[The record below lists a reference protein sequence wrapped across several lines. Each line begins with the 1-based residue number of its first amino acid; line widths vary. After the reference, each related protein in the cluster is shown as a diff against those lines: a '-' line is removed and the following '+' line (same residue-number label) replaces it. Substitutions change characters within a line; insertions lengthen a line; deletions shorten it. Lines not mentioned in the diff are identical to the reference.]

1 MRSSVSSV
9 PATSANLAA
18 ALTIAACALYAL
30 KYLRG
35 GTLGFIAACYAVWLV
50 ARAYNIW
57 FGLRKN
63 QPWFLSGPERGIY
76 KHFALYLY
84 RPQLAFFFSTTLH
97 WLRLAVF
104 AWILVALWQGL
115 YVEAIVLALFT
126 VLASGTISSM
136 YPDLYFDDAARTGN
150 RGAAEMLRDLRHVQS
165 LLTPNDKS

>member
-1 MRSSVSSV
+1 
-9 PATSANLAA
+9 L
-18 ALTIAACALYAL
+18 
-30 KYLRG
+30 
-35 GTLGFIAACYAVWLV
+35 

-57 FGLRKN
+57 LGLRKN
-63 QPWFLSGPERGIY
+63 QPCFLSGRERGIY

-136 YPDLYFDDAARTGN
+136 YPDMYFDNAARTGN

-165 LLTPNDKS
+165 LLTPNDQS

>member
-30 KYLRG
+30 KYLRE

-126 VLASGTISSM
+126 VLVSGTISSM

-165 LLTPNDKS
+165 LVTPSDKS

>member
-35 GTLGFIAACYAVWLV
+35 GILGFIAACYAVWLL

-63 QPWFLSGPERGIY
+63 QKPLFLSGRERGIY

-115 YVEAIVLALFT
+115 YVEAIVLALPCWCLGQSRRCIPICISKT
-126 VLASGTISSM
+126 LPIRESGYVPVVSSWDL
-136 YPDLYFDDAARTGN
+136 PDRQPA
-150 RGAAEMLRDLRHVQS
+150 
-165 LLTPNDKS
+165 

>member
-35 GTLGFIAACYAVWLV
+35 GILGFIAACYAVWLL

-63 QPWFLSGPERGIY
+63 QPWFLSGRERGIY

-115 YVEAIVLALFT
+115 YVEAIVLALFI

-136 YPDLYFDDAARTGN
+136 YPLYFEDAAKTGN
-150 RGAAEMLRDLRHVQS
+150 REAAEMLRDLRHVQS
-165 LLTPNDKS
+165 LLTPKDKS

>member
-9 PATSANLAA
+9 PSTSANLAA

-35 GTLGFIAACYAVWLV
+35 GILGFIAACYAVWLL
-50 ARAYNIW
+50 ARACNIW

-63 QPWFLSGPERGIY
+63 QPSFLSGRERGTY

-136 YPDLYFDDAARTGN
+136 YPLYFDDAARTGN

-165 LLTPNDKS
+165 LLTPKDKS

>member
-9 PATSANLAA
+9 PPTSANLAA

-35 GTLGFIAACYAVWLV
+35 GTLGFIAACYAVWLL

-63 QPWFLSGPERGIY
+63 QPSFLSGRERGTY
-76 KHFALYLY
+76 KHFALYLD
-84 RPQLAFFFSTTLH
+84 RPQLAFFFSTTLR

-104 AWILVALWQGL
+104 GWILVALWQGL
-115 YVEAIVLALFT
+115 YVEAIVLALFS

-136 YPDLYFDDAARTGN
+136 YPLYFDDAARTGN

-165 LLTPNDKS
+165 LLTPKDKS

>member
-1 MRSSVSSV
+1 MPFGYWRERTTFGSGFERTNHGSS
-9 PATSANLAA
+9 PHE
-18 ALTIAACALYAL
+18 
-30 KYLRG
+30 
-35 GTLGFIAACYAVWLV
+35 
-50 ARAYNIW
+50 
-57 FGLRKN
+57 
-63 QPWFLSGPERGIY
+63 SGGIY

-136 YPDLYFDDAARTGN
+136 YPLYFDDAARTGN

-165 LLTPNDKS
+165 LLTPKDKS